1 MFCTFSFLYDCL
13 TISHI
18 LCRYPVK
25 VTCKG
30 DAPNPYQSLPKPR
43 PANMEMSLLSWLAL
57 LTFYM
62 LYVLL
67 GGCMFNAIECQEEY
81 RDQEAEESRE
91 IKLIIVDLLA
101 EVLLYD
107 KESSNFTSVIRRIRQ
122 LSTSNANFNGGNQV
136 TIKVFQDDD

>member
-1 MFCTFSFLYDCL
+1 MTV
-13 TISHI
+13 SHVM
-18 LCRYPVK
+18 RSYPVM

-30 DAPNPYQSLPKPR
+30 DTPNPYQSLPKPR

-67 GGCMFNAIECQEEY
+67 GGCMFNAIECQAGI

-101 EVLLYD
+101 QVLLYD
-107 KESSNFTSVIRRIRQ
+107 NESLNFTSVIRRIRQ
-122 LSTSNANFNGGNQV
+122 LSAPNANFNGGNQV
-136 TIKVFQDDD
+136 TIKVFPRLIDRQ